1 MPLAEGTLKH
11 GHPMHSPHEIVAAC
25 DTLRS
30 LPAVYHRIREAL
42 EAPDSSLTDVARLV
56 AHDGVIAG
64 RVLQVVN
71 SPLYGFSGQIGDIMR
86 AVQILGMQQLHDI
99 VLAMSLGKVFE
110 NVAPERMD
118 MRTYWRLSVLRGL
131 TARVTARRCGLL
143 DAERLFIIG
152 LLADLGHLVM
162 YLTLPEKTDAAQ
174 QAADDTGEPLHLAEH
189 RIIGAD
195 YAEVGCAL
203 MESWRLPRIFATVIG
218 GQHTPVTAGDH
229 WLEAAIINLTNR
241 VADADRRGLSS
252 DEATGSVNPAVW
264 RQLDLPQSALPDIR
278 EEAELNLAAVIALFF
293 PRLSR

>member
-1 MPLAEGTLKH
+1 
-11 GHPMHSPHEIVAAC
+11 MHSPHEIVAAC
-25 DTLRS
+25 DTLRA

-42 EAPDSSLTDVARLV
+42 EAPDSSLIDVARLI

-99 VLAMSLGKVFE
+99 VLAMSLGKVFD

-118 MRTYWRLSVLRGL
+118 MRSFWRLSVLRGL
-131 TARVTARRCGLL
+131 TARVTAKRCGLL
-143 DAERLFIIG
+143 DSERLFLIG

-174 QAADDTGEPLHLAEH
+174 QAADDTGEPLHLVEH

-203 MESWRLPRIFATVIG
+203 LESWRLPRIFGTVVG

-229 WLEAAIINLTNR
+229 WLEAAIVNLANR

-252 DEATGSVNPAVW
+252 DDVTELVSSSVW
-264 RQLDLPQSALPDIR
+264 RQLDLPQTALPEIR
-278 EEAELNLAAVIALFF
+278 EEAELHLAAVIALFF